1 MSSYESQDE
10 YQVMEDIDKEFKELG
25 ISPLVENLEDLEKL
39 NKNCQESEFA
49 GRYVSDES

>member
-10 YQVMEDIDKEFKELG
+10 DQVMKGLNKEFKELG
-25 ISPLVENLEDLEKL
+25 ISPLVENLEDLAKL
-39 NKNCQESEFA
+39 NGICQESELA